1 MSKILAARRP
11 VAITVASILLLAAL
25 VGVGTACMSVL
36 AGEDGYPVISTDKQ
50 DYEPDEIV
58 TIIGSGFDPY
68 AVLDIPVIRPDDTI
82 VKGDGSFE
90 PGWDTV
96 VADELGEFT
105 YYYVLN
111 GIYGTYTVEV
121 YPSPWGGPESGES
134 PLATTTF
141 TDWHWMRLRINDGYV
156 ATDSLEVTLT
166 VSWGGWGGSGS
177 DLTQVLFAN
186 DLAPWNSCS
195 DLGGGS
201 WGDDWQAITTP
212 SPATFS
218 WTLDGVD
225 PGIRKVCAKGARGD
239 LGSPEG
245 CCRQA
250 SDTIAFV
257 VVTDNPPRPEQC
269 GSAFSLVL
277 DRSGSFTSTDL
288 QAEEDAANAF
298 VDSIL
303 DTDPTARFRVVAFS
317 TSATVMQPLTSDR
330 DDIHD
335 AIDNSPSG
343 GWTNW
348 EAGIE
353 AGAGGT
359 PTPTWMIFISDG
371 YPTHSNAGKNGSYQT
386 DPLDVADAVDAAND
400 AKDAGMHIT
409 FIGIDTQGGQPAGF
423 DAEGQAYAAL
433 IAPGDVE
440 TGSIEDLQAILDA
453 IAEDCAGPAD
463 LEILKSDNLDP
474 VTQGEALTYTI
485 TVNNIGETTATNVVV
500 TDTLDVNTTYASDTD
515 SCLEDPQGTLTCSLG
530 DIAPNDGVPFDIT
543 VDVAS
548 DAPVGADTLLNSASA
563 QTDSAEPN
571 QGNNTVEESTSVE
584 EAAYEADVKISGQQ
598 LLDPPSEIPVSQNVD
613 VTLRKTLH
621 NNGGFG
627 PVDVSIAA
635 SATAP
640 ADCSATPDPLNPTSA
655 NLPVSTDVVID
666 EVWTIHCDN
675 PSSHSFSFDNAITIT
690 TPHVSDPDPANNAAS
705 TGLTVT
711 ATAQADVKIGGQ
723 QLLDPPSEIPVSQNV
738 DLTLRKTLH
747 NNGGFGPVDV
757 SISASATP
765 PADCSAT
772 PDPLNPTSANLPVS
786 TDVVVDELWT
796 IHCSQPSS
804 HSFSFDNAIAITT
817 PHVSDPDPTNNAAST
832 GLTVNATAQADA
844 KISGQQLVD
853 PPSEIP
859 VSQNVDVTL
868 RKTLHNNGGFGP
880 VDVSISASV
889 TTPGDCTATADPL
902 NPTSA
907 NLPVSTDVVV
917 DELWTIHC
925 SQPSSHSFSFDNAI
939 AITTPHVSD
948 PDPTNNAASTGLT
961 VTATAQAD
969 VKIGGQQLL
978 DPPSEIPV
986 SQNVD
991 LTLRKTL
998 HNNGGFGPVDVSISA
1013 SATPPADCS
1022 ATPDPANPTSANL
1035 PVSTD
1040 VVVDELWTI
1049 HCSQPSS
1056 HSFSFDN
1063 AIAITTPHVSDPDPT
1078 NNAASTGLTVTAT
1091 AQADVKISGQQF
1103 LDPPSEIPVSQNVDL
1118 TLRKT
1123 LHNNGGFGPV
1133 DVSISASATPP
1144 ADCSATPD
1152 PANPTSAN
1160 LPVSTDVVVDE
1171 LWTIHCSQP
1180 SSHSFSFD
1188 NAIAITTPHVSDP
1201 DPTNN
1206 AASTGLTVTATAQ
1219 ADVKISGQQLL
1230 DPPSEIPVSQNVDVT
1245 LRKTLHNNG
1254 GFGPVDVSISA
1265 SATPPADC
1273 SATPDPANPTS
1284 ANLPVSTDVVV
1295 DELWTIHCSQPSS
1308 HSFSFDNAIAITTP
1322 HVSDP
1327 DPTNNA
1333 ASTGL
1338 TVTATAQADVKISGQ
1353 QLLDPPSEIPVSQNV
1368 DVTLRKTLHNNGG
1381 FGPVDVS
1388 ISASATPPADCSATP
1403 DPANPT
1409 SANLPVSTDVVID
1422 EVWTIHCSQPSSHS
1436 FSFDNSIA
1444 ITTPH
1449 VSDPDPTNNAASTG
1463 LTVTATAQAD
1473 VKISG
1478 QQLLDPPSEIPVS
1491 QNVDLTLRKTLHNN
1505 GGFGPVDV
1513 SISASVTTPGDCTA
1527 TADPLNP
1534 TSADL
1539 PVSTDVVIDE
1549 VWTIH
1554 CTNPS
1559 PHSFSFDN
1567 SIAITTAHVED
1578 PDPGNNAAT
1587 TGLTVNATAEAD
1599 AKILD
1604 QWVEGPTEIPV
1615 SEDVPIVVKKTIH
1628 NNGPYGPVELETVKT
1643 ATAPPDCEITPD
1655 SHVEQILDV
1664 PVSVDVTHTEPFT
1677 IHCHKPSEHTFTFD
1691 NVINIKEPHVSDPN
1705 GGNNTAHTEWTVPA
1719 IAQADLEIVD
1729 QRTVVWPT
1737 DVDVSENVVV
1747 TLETDV
1753 KNNGLYEPVEAEFE
1767 GWLSPPTECTVVPEL
1782 ISQQVELAA
1791 GETKTVQQQFTIH
1804 CSQHCLRT
1812 FTFHNRIT
1820 AKDPHVEDPYPE
1832 NNEDSRV
1839 LPSVD
1844 AWAQADAKIVGQSFV
1859 NPPTEIPVSTSVDV
1873 TLRKTLHNNGGFGPV
1888 DVDITASAT
1897 APADCTATPD
1907 PANPTSANL
1916 PVSTDVVVDEI
1927 WTIHC
1932 DEPSSHS
1939 FSFDNAITITTL
1951 HVKDPTPANNSAST
1965 GLTVAAIAQADVK
1978 ISGQQLL
1985 DPPSEI
1991 PVSQDV
1997 DLTLRKTLHNNGGYG
2012 PVDVSIAASA
2022 IPPGDCTATADPAN
2036 PTSTN
2041 LPVSTDVVIDE
2052 AWTIHC
2058 DEPSSHSFSFD
2069 NAIAITT
2076 PHVEDPT
2083 PANNAATTGL
2093 TVTATA
2099 QADVKISGQQLLD
2112 PPSEIAV
2119 SEDVDLTLRKT
2130 LHNNGGY
2137 GPVDVSISA
2146 NATPPADCSATA
2158 DPLNPTSANLPV
2170 STDVVVDEVWT
2181 IQCSEEGE
2189 KTFQFDNSI
2198 AVTTAHVTDPNT
2210 LNNDA
2215 STELPVTVMPLEM
2228 DVVVWLVK
2236 DETPAV
2242 PVSHP
2247 QQFPVEVHVRN
2258 GGGPDTISVDVSLV
2272 SDLNCPVEWKPAY
2285 SGSIDPPAIVGS
2297 NQVSKIHFN
2306 MADVPPGGVMAPYE
2320 ERVATIE
2327 YEIHCLA
2334 AGSYGLQVIANVT
2347 PDTIPDPNTL
2357 NNQAE
2362 NQPVVTAPEDWDG
2375 DGILDPQDNC
2385 YDVPN
2390 PGQEDNDGDGLG
2402 DACDPDDD
2410 NDGIPDNPSDECPFI
2425 PEDAD
2430 GVDDDD
2436 GCPDTDISVSVT
2448 KDDPIDVDVSEDT
2461 DFVVTLHILDGNYA
2475 AEAQVNFL
2483 LKSDVTDPNN
2493 KCEARWIPEA
2503 GDGYIEDTLWEDFDG
2518 DTVADELV
2526 LYSMLEFIEGVGPP
2540 PPELRDALVYTYT
2553 IHCNAKSDHQV
2564 FLEASA
2570 VPMPPVE
2577 EEYLSDNVHKQWI
2590 DVEAWVVADVKKVSF
2605 EVLSPPTDID
2615 VSATVPVTVRAVIHN
2630 NGWYEPVDIEDEI
2643 LASAPPDCDVTPA
2656 SVTTVINDVPVS
2668 VDVTVDGVFDIHCS
2682 EPSSHTFD
2690 FDNEVTLLTEHVYDP
2705 DELNNTASTSL
2716 TVNAWAYADV
2726 VITEQYFDNPP
2737 AEINVSQDALV
2748 TLKKV
2753 LFNNGAVD
2761 VTVTVDETA
2770 SAPPDC
2776 TISPTSHSEQV
2787 ALAAGE
2793 EKTLS
2798 EEFTI
2803 HCDEPSYHTF
2813 EAVNEVSGPKEPH
2826 MLDPDPTN
2834 NVALTELTVGAILH
2848 VQKTVLDIDMGPDPL
2863 LVVPSTV
2870 NVLSVTDTDDSSHDV
2885 NIEKTA
2891 TLAQVDGPVVCD
2903 VTPPQQVVQV
2913 FEPAGISYE
2922 TLDWDIHLGNAD
2934 HQGLPTWCEVEY
2946 TVSKAPK
2953 DAHVVFDQAAA
2964 GSETLL
2970 VCADTD
2976 ADTVPDNCPPSGIQ
2990 PDNCVLVPNP
3000 DQTDSD
3006 GDGLGDACDATPS
3019 HDLEVKYC
3027 LKFGPAPVN
3036 LSDTMGAYMWV
3047 ICEIG
3052 NLNGWVNPAAISL
3065 SMSGVPAGCNPLQQ
3079 RILPA
3084 QDSFEMQPLEQ
3095 KWVLYRQRFECH
3107 EPAVEDIYPLDVAFC
3122 VEPTPPIPFDDDGD
3136 LVVDEDPIDGVDND
3150 ADTLVDEDPPEG
3162 SGPPVCH
3169 EQEKLL
3175 TVHSP

>member
-772 PDPLNPTSANLPVS
+772 PDPANPTSANLPVS
-786 TDVVVDELWT
+786 TDVVIDEVWT

-804 HSFSFDNAIAITT
+804 HSFSFDNSIAITT
-817 PHVSDPDPTNNAAST
+817 PHVSDPTPANN
-832 GLTVNATAQADA
+832 
-844 KISGQQLVD
+844 
-853 PPSEIP
+853 
-859 VSQNVDVTL
+859 
-868 RKTLHNNGGFGP
+868 
-880 VDVSISASV
+880 
-889 TTPGDCTATADPL
+889 
-902 NPTSA
+902 
-907 NLPVSTDVVV
+907 
-917 DELWTIHC
+917 
-925 SQPSSHSFSFDNAI
+925 
-939 AITTPHVSD
+939 
-948 PDPTNNAASTGLT
+948 
-961 VTATAQAD
+961 
-969 VKIGGQQLL
+969 
-978 DPPSEIPV
+978 
-986 SQNVD
+986 
-991 LTLRKTL
+991 
-998 HNNGGFGPVDVSISA
+998 
-1013 SATPPADCS
+1013 SAT
-1022 ATPDPANPTSANL
+1022 
-1035 PVSTD
+1035 
-1040 VVVDELWTI
+1040 
-1049 HCSQPSS
+1049 
-1056 HSFSFDN
+1056 
-1063 AIAITTPHVSDPDPT
+1063 
-1078 NNAASTGLTVTAT
+1078 
-1091 AQADVKISGQQF
+1091 
-1103 LDPPSEIPVSQNVDL
+1103 
-1118 TLRKT
+1118 
-1123 LHNNGGFGPV
+1123 
-1133 DVSISASATPP
+1133 
-1144 ADCSATPD
+1144 
-1152 PANPTSAN
+1152 
-1160 LPVSTDVVVDE
+1160 
-1171 LWTIHCSQP
+1171 
-1180 SSHSFSFD
+1180 
-1188 NAIAITTPHVSDP
+1188 
-1201 DPTNN
+1201 
-1206 AASTGLTVTATAQ
+1206 TGLTVTATAQ
-1219 ADVKISGQQLL
+1219 ADVKISGQQL
-1230 DPPSEIPVSQNVDVT
+1230 V
-1245 LRKTLHNNG
+1245 
-1254 GFGPVDVSISA
+1254 
-1265 SATPPADC
+1265 
-1273 SATPDPANPTS
+1273 
-1284 ANLPVSTDVVV
+1284 
-1295 DELWTIHCSQPSS
+1295 
-1308 HSFSFDNAIAITTP
+1308 
-1322 HVSDP
+1322 
-1327 DPTNNA
+1327 
-1333 ASTGL
+1333 
-1338 TVTATAQADVKISGQ
+1338 
-1353 QLLDPPSEIPVSQNV
+1353 DPPSEIPVSQNV